1 MVFEFLQFY
10 ISLDDFNLEILMNVD
25 RSSYSEPLLT
35 DDLAV

>member
-10 ISLDDFNLEILMNVD
+10 ISLDDFNLAILMNVD
-25 RSSYSEPLLT
+25 RSSYSEHLLT